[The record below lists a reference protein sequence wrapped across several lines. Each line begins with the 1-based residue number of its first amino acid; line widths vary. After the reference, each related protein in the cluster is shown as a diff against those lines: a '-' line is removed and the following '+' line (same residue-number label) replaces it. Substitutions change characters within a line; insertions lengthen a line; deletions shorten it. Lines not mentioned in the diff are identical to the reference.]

1 MRFSSL
7 SFFNFIF
14 IRALSS
20 NSRDDD
26 DTPVGL
32 GGGAASSSLEES
44 NLELC
49 FAGIATGRL
58 LILNPPIGGFGVTI
72 GGLTTITGGL
82 ATGACIP
89 GLPADAADTGGLAGT
104 TEFALGVAPP
114 AFAFTAAPPVAAI
127 FARCANGTSSSSLE
141 SSFFICAAGFT
152 VKPDDTFV
160 VVVVVVCIIIGRC
173 ADGAFDPCI
182 GRSCACDGG
191 GLLTTAAVATA
202 ARCARGTSSSSL
214 ELFSVGI
221 VVVVV
226 GSSRV
231 ADSRRASRAPG
242 VYKSLN
248 PKVGVVLSNKW
259 SID

>member
-49 FAGIATGRL
+49 FAGIATGLL

-72 GGLTTITGGL
+72 GGLATTTGGL
-82 ATGACIP
+82 AAGACIP
-89 GLPADAADTGGLAGT
+89 VGLTAAGGGVGLAGT
-104 TEFALGVAPP
+104 TEFALGVVAPP
-114 AFAFTAAPPVAAI
+114 AFAPPVAI
-127 FARCANGTSSSSLE
+127 FARCASGTSSSSLE
-141 SSFFICAAGFT
+141 SSSLGLPFAVPTGFPAET
-152 VKPDDTFV
+152 GGPV
-160 VVVVVVCIIIGRC
+160 VVVVVVGRC
-173 ADGAFDPCI
+173 ADGAPDPSSPVVI
-182 GRSCACDGG
+182 GRSCARDG
-191 GLLTTAAVATA
+191 GLLATPTAA

-214 ELFSVGI
+214 ELLSVGI

-226 GSSRV
+226 V
-231 ADSRRASRAPG
+231 ARRGLPRRRRR
-242 VYKSLN
+242 
-248 PKVGVVLSNKW
+248 PKRTFKA
-259 SID
+259 

>member
-1 MRFSSL
+1 M

-20 NSRDDD
+20 SSRDDD

-44 NLELC
+44 SLELC

-72 GGLTTITGGL
+72 GGLAITTGGL
-82 ATGACIP
+82 AAGACIP
-89 GLPADAADTGGLAGT
+89 GLPADATDTGGLAGT

-114 AFAFTAAPPVAAI
+114 AFTVAPPVAAI

-141 SSFFICAAGFT
+141 SSFFTVAAGFAA
-152 VKPDDTFV
+152 KPDATFIV
-160 VVVVVVCIIIGRC
+160 VVVVVVCVIGRC
-173 ADGAFDPCI
+173 ADGAFADPSII

-191 GLLTTAAVATA
+191 GLLTTAATA

-221 VVVVV
+221 VVV
-226 GSSRV
+226 GSSLSSSRV
-231 ADSRRASRAPG
+231 ADSRLCGIGCAPG
-242 VYKSLN
+242 T
-248 PKVGVVLSNKW
+248 KVFTLQP
-259 SID
+259 

>member
-1 MRFSSL
+1 M

-72 GGLTTITGGL
+72 GGLATTTGGL
-82 ATGACIP
+82 TTGACIP
-89 GLPADAADTGGLAGT
+89 SLPDATGADAGGLAGT

-114 AFAFTAAPPVAAI
+114 AFAFPVAPVAPI

-141 SSFFICAAGFT
+141 SSFFT
-152 VKPDDTFV
+152 PPDPERAFV
-160 VVVVVVCIIIGRC
+160 VAFPCACVTTNGRP
-173 ADGAFDPCI
+173 ADGASSFGADP
-182 GRSCACDGG
+182 
-191 GLLTTAAVATA
+191 
-202 ARCARGTSSSSL
+202 
-214 ELFSVGI
+214 
-221 VVVVV
+221 
-226 GSSRV
+226 
-231 ADSRRASRAPG
+231 
-242 VYKSLN
+242 
-248 PKVGVVLSNKW
+248 
-259 SID
+259 

>member
-49 FAGIATGRL
+49 FAGIATGLL

-72 GGLTTITGGL
+72 GGLATTTGGL
-82 ATGACIP
+82 AAGACIP
-89 GLPADAADTGGLAGT
+89 VGLTAAGGGVGLAGT
-104 TEFALGVAPP
+104 TEFALGVVAPP
-114 AFAFTAAPPVAAI
+114 AFAPPVAI
-127 FARCANGTSSSSLE
+127 FARCASGTSSSSLE
-141 SSFFICAAGFT
+141 SSSLGLPFAVPTGFPAET
-152 VKPDDTFV
+152 GGPV
-160 VVVVVVCIIIGRC
+160 VVVVVVVVGRC
-173 ADGAFDPCI
+173 ADGAPDPSSPVVI
-182 GRSCACDGG
+182 GRSCARDG
-191 GLLTTAAVATA
+191 GLLATPTAA

-214 ELFSVGI
+214 ELLSVGI

-226 GSSRV
+226 
-231 ADSRRASRAPG
+231 ARRGLPRRRRR
-242 VYKSLN
+242 
-248 PKVGVVLSNKW
+248 PKRTFKA
-259 SID
+259 

>member
-1 MRFSSL
+1 M

-72 GGLTTITGGL
+72 GGLATTTGGL
-82 ATGACIP
+82 AAGACIP
-89 GLPADAADTGGLAGT
+89 GLPDATGGVGVGLAGT

-114 AFAFTAAPPVAAI
+114 APAFAPAFTPPVAAI

-141 SSFFICAAGFT
+141 SSFFTVAAGFAA
-152 VKPDDTFV
+152 KPDATFIV
-160 VVVVVVCIIIGRC
+160 VVVVVVCVIGRC
-173 ADGAFDPCI
+173 ADGAFADPSII

-191 GLLTTAAVATA
+191 GLLTTAATA

-221 VVVVV
+221 VVV
-226 GSSRV
+226 GSSLSSSRV
-231 ADSRRASRAPG
+231 ADSRLCGIGCAPG
-242 VYKSLN
+242 T
-248 PKVGVVLSNKW
+248 KVFTLQP
-259 SID
+259 

>member
-1 MRFSSL
+1 M

-49 FAGIATGRL
+49 FAGIATGLL

-72 GGLTTITGGL
+72 GGLATTTGGL
-82 ATGACIP
+82 AAGACIP
-89 GLPADAADTGGLAGT
+89 VGLTAAGGGVGLAGT
-104 TEFALGVAPP
+104 TEFAPGVVAPP
-114 AFAFTAAPPVAAI
+114 AFAPPVAI
-127 FARCANGTSSSSLE
+127 FARCASGTSSSSLE
-141 SSFFICAAGFT
+141 SSSLGLPFAVPTGFPAGPAET
-152 VKPDDTFV
+152 GGPV
-160 VVVVVVCIIIGRC
+160 VVGRC
-173 ADGAFDPCI
+173 ADGAPDPSSPVVI
-182 GRSCACDGG
+182 GRSCARDG
-191 GLLTTAAVATA
+191 GLLATPTAA

-214 ELFSVGI
+214 ELLSVGI

-226 GSSRV
+226 
-231 ADSRRASRAPG
+231 ARRGLPRRRRR
-242 VYKSLN
+242 
-248 PKVGVVLSNKW
+248 PKRTFKA
-259 SID
+259 

>member
-1 MRFSSL
+1 M

-72 GGLTTITGGL
+72 GGLATITGGL

-89 GLPADAADTGGLAGT
+89 GLPAAADTGGLAGT

-141 SSFFICAAGFT
+141 SSFFTGAAGFT
-152 VKPDDTFV
+152 AKPDDTFV
-160 VVVVVVCIIIGRC
+160 VVVCVIIIGRC

-182 GRSCACDGG
+182 IIGRSCACDGG
-191 GLLTTAAVATA
+191 GLLTTPAVA

-221 VVVVV
+221 LV
-226 GSSRV
+226 GSSSRV
-231 ADSRRASRAPG
+231 ADSRPCGIGCAPG
-242 VYKSLN
+242 TTK
-248 PKVGVVLSNKW
+248 VVLTLQP
-259 SID
+259 

>member
-1 MRFSSL
+1 L

-49 FAGIATGRL
+49 FAGIATGLL

-72 GGLTTITGGL
+72 GGLATTTGGL
-82 ATGACIP
+82 AAGACIP
-89 GLPADAADTGGLAGT
+89 VGLTAAGGGVGLAGT
-104 TEFALGVAPP
+104 TEFALGVVAPP
-114 AFAFTAAPPVAAI
+114 AFAPPVAI
-127 FARCANGTSSSSLE
+127 FARCASGTSSSSLE
-141 SSFFICAAGFT
+141 SSSLGLPFAVPTGFPARPAET
-152 VKPDDTFV
+152 GGPV
-160 VVVVVVCIIIGRC
+160 VVVVVGRC
-173 ADGAFDPCI
+173 ADGAPDPSSPVVI

-191 GLLTTAAVATA
+191 LLATPTAA

-214 ELFSVGI
+214 ELLSVGI

-226 GSSRV
+226 
-231 ADSRRASRAPG
+231 ARRGLPRRRRRRR
-242 VYKSLN
+242 
-248 PKVGVVLSNKW
+248 PKRSFKA
-259 SID
+259 

>member
-1 MRFSSL
+1 M

-44 NLELC
+44 SLELC

-72 GGLTTITGGL
+72 GGLATTTGGL
-82 ATGACIP
+82 AAGACIP
-89 GLPADAADTGGLAGT
+89 GLPDATGGVGVGLAGT

-114 AFAFTAAPPVAAI
+114 AFAFAFTPTVAAI
-127 FARCANGTSSSSLE
+127 FARCASGTSSSSLE
-141 SSFFICAAGFT
+141 SSFVTRAAGFA
-152 VKPDDTFV
+152 VKPEDAFV
-160 VVVVVVCIIIGRC
+160 ACIIGRC
-173 ADGAFDPCI
+173 ADGAFDPSI

-191 GLLTTAAVATA
+191 LLTTAAATA

-221 VVVVV
+221 VA
-226 GSSRV
+226 GSSSSRV
-231 ADSRRASRAPG
+231 ADFRRAVCAGCDASR
-242 VYKSLN
+242 
-248 PKVGVVLSNKW
+248 PKVLTLSGG
-259 SID
+259 SFFE